1 MFILLH
7 QPIFDFTVLFVAL
20 ANNITKKNEKLL
32 ILTAKE
38 NLQKVSSYTKITPH
52 KSKRHIL
59 GRCPTGRVCVL
70 LTQR

>member
-38 NLQKVSSYTKITPH
+38 NLQKVSSYTKITP
-52 KSKRHIL
+52 
-59 GRCPTGRVCVL
+59 P
-70 LTQR
+70 